1 MLKQFEDTPHGEGH
15 AFRRLQNKSISTSD
29 GVGQEPE
36 RDHAR
41 KIEWH
46 DCGDHSKRLPDHGLI
61 DSARHVFEVV
71 ALHHHRDAAGDFDVL
86 DRAPQLGFSFS
97 ESLPVFL
104 RDDPAQFVK
113 VILKKLL
120 QLEERLNAV
129 FRWRAAPF
137 RPCRCGC
144 FNGTGYFSG
153 A

>member
-1 MLKQFEDTPHGEGH
+1 MICVAMFMSASGRTITWFFAP
-15 AFRRLQNKSISTSD
+15 
-29 GVGQEPE
+29 P
-36 RDHAR
+36 
-41 KIEWH
+41 WH
-46 DCGDHSKRLPDHGLI
+46 C
-61 DSARHVFEVV
+61 ARHVFEVV

-113 VILKKLL
+113 VILKKLF

>member
-1 MLKQFEDTPHGEGH
+1 MPGKLNGTIAATTPSGC
-15 AFRRLQNKSISTSD
+15 RIMVSSIPRATSS
-29 GVGQEPE
+29 
-36 RDHAR
+36 R
-41 KIEWH
+41 
-46 DCGDHSKRLPDHGLI
+46 
-61 DSARHVFEVV
+61 V